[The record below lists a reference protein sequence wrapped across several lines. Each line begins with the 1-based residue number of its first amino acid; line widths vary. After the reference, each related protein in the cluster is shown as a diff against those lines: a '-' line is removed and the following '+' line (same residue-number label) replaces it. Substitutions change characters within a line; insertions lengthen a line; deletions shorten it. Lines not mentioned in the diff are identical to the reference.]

1 MAIDIKLVETHSVL
15 ILEVSGQVNSITAIT
30 LGEQLQRAAQQ
41 GHYNIV
47 LDFGS
52 VEYLSSAG
60 LREIMSGVERAKNGG
75 GDLRIANPS
84 KRVSELLELT
94 GLDGVLAIYPT
105 RDEAARSFSS

>member
-1 MAIDIKLVETHSVL
+1 M
-15 ILEVSGQVNSITAIT
+15 SGQVNSITAIT
-30 LGEQLQRAAQQ
+30 LGEQLQRAAQR

-52 VEYLSSAG
+52 VDYLSSAG

-84 KRVSELLELT
+84 ARVSELLELT

-105 RDEAARSFSS
+105 RDEAARSFA